1 MAALVLS
8 SCVNEKFTI
17 SEEKLDTEVQVFQE
31 GLSIP
36 LGSTDRIKLKDLLS
50 KLDEQ
55 TRDSYLEVLENG
67 AYALKY
73 SQALDYSE
81 TINDAIGSISI
92 DAVDFSESFDVNLED
107 IDV

>member
-67 AYALKY
+67 
-73 SQALDYSE
+73 E
-81 TINDAIGSISI
+81 IGR
-92 DAVDFSESFDVNLED
+92 AHV
-107 IDV
+107 

>member
-36 LGSTDRIKLKDLLS
+36 LGSTDRIKGFLS
-50 KLDEQ
+50 
-55 TRDSYLEVLENG
+55 
-67 AYALKY
+67 
-73 SQALDYSE
+73 
-81 TINDAIGSISI
+81 
-92 DAVDFSESFDVNLED
+92 
-107 IDV
+107 